1 MFLGS
6 VPCTMVFAL
15 RYELNEVKIGEPIIS
30 SFDSFLKKIVPEP
43 PKLQI
48 WLDSLPPPIALT
60 SCLGTLSMVVE
71 L

>member
-1 MFLGS
+1 
-6 VPCTMVFAL
+6 MVFAL
-15 RYELNEVKIGEPIIS
+15 RNEPYEAKSGDPITS
-30 SFDSFLKKIVPEP
+30 NFDSFLKKIVPEP

-60 SCLGTLSMVVE
+60 SCLAAFSIFVE

>member
-1 MFLGS
+1 
-6 VPCTMVFAL
+6 MVFAL
-15 RYELNEVKIGEPIIS
+15 RNEPDEAGGGELITS
-30 SFDSFLKKIVPEP
+30 SFDSFLKKIVPAP

-60 SCLGTLSMVVE
+60 SCLLSMVVE